1 MLQFV
6 YDPATGVEYPP
17 AIISPEANRIDT
29 SVAIT
34 QIWYL
39 FKFTNDMTG
48 DVVYVYPEKG
58 VGAQVQSDRYFTAFF
73 SSLLT
78 TVDNNFSLYGIDGL
92 INFVPN
98 GYWKYEVY
106 EVSWKTGWTVTIDIT
121 HAPKNE
127 NNEFVGEPAATYG
140 VANGLV
146 CIGKAYV
153 SEEVGNEEVQYTEYT
168 RPAATNYVYQ
178 GD

>member
-6 YDPATGVEYPP
+6 YQTSGSYYPP
-17 AIISPEANRIDT
+17 AIISPEANRVST
-29 SVAIT
+29 SVAIS

-48 DVVYVYPEKG
+48 DVVYVYPTKG
-58 VGAQVQSDRYFTAFF
+58 VAGQVQSDRYFTAFF
-73 SSLLT
+73 LFGVT
-78 TVDNNFSLYGIDGL
+78 PNDFADMGIDGI
-92 INFVPN
+92 INFIPN

-106 EVSWKTGWTVTIDIT
+106 EVSWQTGWTVTIDT
-121 HAPKNE
+121 RHAPKNE
-127 NNEFVGEPAATYG
+127 DNEFADERAASNYG

-153 SEEVGNEEVQYTEYT
+153 SEKAGSEEVQYTEYT
-168 RPAATNYVYQ
+168 QPAATNYVYQ

>member
-6 YDPATGVEYPP
+6 YDPTGAAYYPP

-48 DVVYVYPEKG
+48 DVVYVYPDKG
-58 VGAQVQSDRYFTAFF
+58 VVGQVQSDRYFEAFF
-73 SSLLT
+73 LSLNTANDFATL
-78 TVDNNFSLYGIDGL
+78 GIDGM
-92 INFVPN
+92 INFIPN

-106 EVSWKTGWTVTIDIT
+106 EVSWQTGWTVTIDT
-121 HAPKNE
+121 RHAPKNE
-127 NNEFVGEPAATYG
+127 DNEFADERAASNYG

-153 SEEVGNEEVQYTEYT
+153 SEEVGNEEVQYTEYSQ
-168 RPAATNYVYQ
+168 PAATNYVYQ